1 MCIVKIKISNKNVCN
16 NALHE
21 EFASDPT
28 DANFATIEDTAM
40 RNNITAGYPASHKQ
54 KKKSVLRLSLNNP
67 NNRTASTFII
77 LYQIMINLRITGL
90 YNRGQ
95 QDEYVELE
103 AAARCDLEG
112 LMLVRYL
119 YNAEGFPIYSQAR
132 LYEFPDT
139 NLRKG
144 NRVRL
149 YSGFTK
155 EKKVRTPEGVT
166 YNFSWNLDTPIWDGN
181 HVECYIM
188 SPDERIGFAPCDPIE
203 DHESP
208 AERGTFLPLG
218 EELGMSLAKAIV
230 EGNVQV
236 HDEALGFVPLKVTGV
251 PEDEKVFFENG
262 DFEGLLKHMQ
272 EKGEIGTAKPSKKA
286 KKSKKNK

>member
-1 MCIVKIKISNKNVCN
+1 
-16 NALHE
+16 
-21 EFASDPT
+21 
-28 DANFATIEDTAM
+28 
-40 RNNITAGYPASHKQ
+40 
-54 KKKSVLRLSLNNP
+54 
-67 NNRTASTFII
+67 
-77 LYQIMINLRITGL
+77 MINLRITGL

-166 YNFSWNLDTPIWDGN
+166 YNFSWTLDTPIWDGN

-188 SPDERIGFAPCDPIE
+188 SPDERICYAPCDPIE

-208 AERGTFLPLG
+208 AER
-218 EELGMSLAKAIV
+218 
-230 EGNVQV
+230 
-236 HDEALGFVPLKVTGV
+236 
-251 PEDEKVFFENG
+251 G

-272 EKGEIGTAKPSKKA
+272 EKGEIGTAKPSRKT
-286 KKSKKNK
+286 KKSKKSK

>member
-1 MCIVKIKISNKNVCN
+1 
-16 NALHE
+16 
-21 EFASDPT
+21 
-28 DANFATIEDTAM
+28 
-40 RNNITAGYPASHKQ
+40 
-54 KKKSVLRLSLNNP
+54 
-67 NNRTASTFII
+67 
-77 LYQIMINLRITGL
+77 MINLRITGL

-203 DHESP
+203 DHVSP
-208 AERGTFLPLG
+208 TERGTFLPLG
-218 EELGMSLAKAIV
+218 EELGMSFARAIV

-236 HDEALGFVPLKVTGV
+236 HDETLGFVPLEVTGV
-251 PEDEKVFFENG
+251 PEDEQVFFENG

-286 KKSKKNK
+286 KKSKKSK

>member
-1 MCIVKIKISNKNVCN
+1 
-16 NALHE
+16 
-21 EFASDPT
+21 
-28 DANFATIEDTAM
+28 
-40 RNNITAGYPASHKQ
+40 
-54 KKKSVLRLSLNNP
+54 
-67 NNRTASTFII
+67 
-77 LYQIMINLRITGL
+77 MINLRITGL

-155 EKKVRTPEGVT
+155 EKKVRTPDSYVEKYGTSFYSYDCGATYKWYLMQYVNVALEAGATPVLVT
-166 YNFSWNLDTPIWDGN
+166 PVSRQYFDGKGRITPHHDSKDTSTKTQITRN
-181 HVECYIM
+181 NAYVEAV
-188 SPDERIGFAPCDPIE
+188 RQ
-203 DHESP
+203 
-208 AERGTFLPLG
+208 
-218 EELGMSLAKAIV
+218 LAKEKKILLIDGFELTKALYEKAYTDCGNNIEAKELMF
-230 EGNVQV
+230 EGDSTHNNKLGGFVIAGEFAKEIKKV
-236 HDEALGFVPLKVTGV
+236 IPALGPSICHPRNAMGENSNGKLMFTVNQDGKMDCYDPYWQRYEQGV
-251 PEDEKVFFENG
+251 MDSLGN
-262 DFEGLLKHMQ
+262 
-272 EKGEIGTAKPSKKA
+272 
-286 KKSKKNK
+286 

>member
-1 MCIVKIKISNKNVCN
+1 
-16 NALHE
+16 
-21 EFASDPT
+21 
-28 DANFATIEDTAM
+28 
-40 RNNITAGYPASHKQ
+40 
-54 KKKSVLRLSLNNP
+54 
-67 NNRTASTFII
+67 
-77 LYQIMINLRITGL
+77 MINLRISGL

-208 AERGTFLPLG
+208 TERGTFLPLG
-218 EELGMSLAKAIV
+218 EELGMSFARAIV

-236 HDEALGFVPLKVTGV
+236 HDETLGFVPLEVTGV
-251 PEDEKVFFENG
+251 KTSKSFSRMATSKVSSSTCRKRARLEPPSLQRRRRKVRRVSNVPLTSLRQRRGEVLKGFFSN
-262 DFEGLLKHMQ
+262 FFHNAYRFNYL
-272 EKGEIGTAKPSKKA
+272 
-286 KKSKKNK
+286 

>member
-1 MCIVKIKISNKNVCN
+1 
-16 NALHE
+16 
-21 EFASDPT
+21 
-28 DANFATIEDTAM
+28 
-40 RNNITAGYPASHKQ
+40 
-54 KKKSVLRLSLNNP
+54 
-67 NNRTASTFII
+67 
-77 LYQIMINLRITGL
+77 MINLRITGL

-166 YNFSWNLDTPIWDGN
+166 CRARHFPTI
-181 HVECYIM
+181 
-188 SPDERIGFAPCDPIE
+188 R
-203 DHESP
+203 
-208 AERGTFLPLG
+208 RGAG
-218 EELGMSLAKAIV
+218 YVISQSHCRRQCAGA
-230 EGNVQV
+230 
-236 HDEALGFVPLKVTGV
+236 
-251 PEDEKVFFENG
+251 
-262 DFEGLLKHMQ
+262 
-272 EKGEIGTAKPSKKA
+272 
-286 KKSKKNK
+286 

>member
-1 MCIVKIKISNKNVCN
+1 
-16 NALHE
+16 
-21 EFASDPT
+21 
-28 DANFATIEDTAM
+28 
-40 RNNITAGYPASHKQ
+40 
-54 KKKSVLRLSLNNP
+54 
-67 NNRTASTFII
+67 
-77 LYQIMINLRITGL
+77 MINLRITGL

-119 YNAEGFPIYSQAR
+119 YNAEGFPIYSQVR

-188 SPDERIGFAPCDPIE
+188 SPDERIGYAPCDPIE

-208 AERGTFLPLG
+208 AERGSFLPL
-218 EELGMSLAKAIV
+218 EEEFGMSLAKAIV
-230 EGNVQV
+230 EGNADAFGCQYC
-236 HDEALGFVPLKVTGV
+236 LG
-251 PEDEKVFFENG
+251 
-262 DFEGLLKHMQ
+262 
-272 EKGEIGTAKPSKKA
+272 
-286 KKSKKNK
+286 

>member
-1 MCIVKIKISNKNVCN
+1 M
-16 NALHE
+16 
-21 EFASDPT
+21 T
-28 DANFATIEDTAM
+28 
-40 RNNITAGYPASHKQ
+40 
-54 KKKSVLRLSLNNP
+54 
-67 NNRTASTFII
+67 
-77 LYQIMINLRITGL
+77 
-90 YNRGQ
+90 
-95 QDEYVELE
+95 
-103 AAARCDLEG
+103 
-112 LMLVRYL
+112 
-119 YNAEGFPIYSQAR
+119 IYSQAR

-218 EELGMSLAKAIV
+218 EELGMASLFREWRLRRTPQAHAGKGRDRNHQAFK
-230 EGNVQV
+230 EG
-236 HDEALGFVPLKVTGV
+236 K
-251 PEDEKVFFENG
+251 EK
-262 DFEGLLKHMQ
+262 Q
-272 EKGEIGTAKPSKKA
+272 EE
-286 KKSKKNK
+286 